1 MKFFYKYF
9 GRDSHINDNGEM
21 FVNCPFP
28 HFDENGKPYMESNP
42 SSHINLDRS
51 TFHCKVCGKGMSE
64 AAFLSKLQGI
74 SYKEALILLE
84 TMSGSEDIQWEEER
98 KAFLNSEEA
107 QSLAKQLGIFEVHE
121 ELQLGYESQQGGIS
135 FPVFIYNDLL
145 DARNYVPDREAKD
158 GRSLKVLSRKKAKP
172 LILPFDV
179 WIEDDRPTILAAG
192 EKDMAILRTKGF
204 NAITFTGGEQSVPK
218 LFKASF
224 RGKQVFIPYDNDQA
238 GREGA
243 YKVASHLKEWG
254 AFPHVVEGHYT
265 VCTEKGEDIHDFFQK
280 YNKTATDL
288 QKILD
293 ETPEF
298 TEEMH
303 QKERAK
309 RIPVI
314 RLEDAMDPQY
324 RKKYVSSHVSV
335 VSVFEEVYQ
344 IPDYVEYD
352 VLPDDGIP
360 PHKINWTIGDKNLK
374 DILYLMDNK
383 INEQKQYKELLRLA
397 WSKYEITGTRIL
409 SSTNIYK
416 AVITDT
422 IESSS
427 DKEEVSNPREILVY
441 IIGKRLDPG
450 KKYFITYQTM
460 PNPHDQRIVGIVNA
474 AEDSSSS
481 VSNFKMTKEVMESLE
496 PFKLKDGQTVNEK
509 MSELFERGKS
519 FTGVEARKDITY
531 GTDLFYHTPL
541 DFKFNNK
548 VHRATLDVMIVGD
561 ERTGKSKTAKEML
574 NMYELGVIASL
585 KTSTEASIVGG
596 SDSTS
601 GGWKTKLGVLPRNHK
616 GAVILEEFSG
626 GGKDLISRLTEI
638 RSSQRVRIGRVNGTL
653 EAEAKVR
660 MLSISNPAT
669 NGGNSTPVRNYPNG
683 TKIILDLIGAN
694 EDIARYDYF
703 ILVAATDNYISP
715 LASSSAE
722 PIPKEA
728 YMNRIRWVWSR
739 TPEQVELDR
748 DIMESIVAASEDL
761 NRAYDCH
768 IKLFGPE
775 TWMKLARI
783 AIASAGL
790 TCSMDETGE
799 KIVVTESHVLF
810 AKNFLKACYDNEV
823 FRLGEYVRIK
833 RKTTELDDTAVPTL
847 QGIYNQHAIMLQQ
860 LEMESEM
867 SRQQLEAVSGMERKE
882 FNRTINALVRGA
894 FIELKGER
902 MQPTVRFRKAMKMM
916 GEIYPSGVG
925 EV

>member
-9 GRDSHINDNGEM
+9 GKDNHINDHGEM
-21 FVNCPFP
+21 FVKCPFP
-28 HFDENGKPYMESNP
+28 HFDEHGNTYLEKNP

-64 AAFLSKLQGI
+64 ASFISKLQGI
-74 SYKEALILLE
+74 SYKESLMLLE
-84 TMSGSEDIQWEEER
+84 TMTGSEDNLWTEER
-98 KAFLNSEEA
+98 QAFLNSEEA
-107 QSLAKQLGIFEVHE
+107 QSLAKDMGIFEIHE
-121 ELQLGYESQQGGIS
+121 ELQLGYEPQRGGIS

-145 DARNYVPDREAKD
+145 DVRNYVPGRETKD
-158 GRSLKVLSRKKAKP
+158 GRSIKVLSRKKAKP
-172 LILPFDV
+172 LLLPFDI
-179 WIEDDRPTILAAG
+179 WIDDERPTILAAG
-192 EKDMAILRTKGF
+192 EKDMAILRTNGF

-224 RGKQVFIPYDNDQA
+224 KGKRVYIPYDNDQA
-238 GREGA
+238 GRDGA
-243 YKVASHLKEWG
+243 YKVASFLKEWG
-254 AFPHVVEGHYT
+254 AIPYVVEGHYE
-265 VCTEKGEDIHDFFQK
+265 VCTEKGEDMHDFFQK
-280 YNKTATDL
+280 YNKTAADF
-288 QKILD
+288 QKIMD

-314 RLEDAMDPQY
+314 RLEEAMDPQY
-324 RKKYVSSHVSV
+324 RKKFVSSHVSV
-335 VSVFEEVYQ
+335 VSVFEEVFQ
-344 IPDYVEYD
+344 IPDFVEYT
-352 VLPDDGIP
+352 LDGENGEYNA
-360 PHKINWTIGDKNLK
+360 HWTIGGTNLK
-374 DILYLMDNK
+374 DILYLMDNR
-383 INEQKQYKELLRLA
+383 INEQKQFKELQRLA
-397 WSKYEITGTRIL
+397 WAKDPILKTKYL
-409 SSTNIYK
+409 SSVNIYK
-416 AVITDT
+416 AVVTDT
-422 IESSS
+422 VESSS
-427 DKEEVSNPREILVY
+427 DKEEVSNPRELIVY

-450 KKYFITYQTM
+450 QKYFITYQTM
-460 PNPHDQRIVGIVNA
+460 PNPNDQRIVAVITE

-481 VSNFKMTKEVMESLE
+481 VSNFKVTKDVLESLE
-496 PFKLKDGQTVNEK
+496 PFKLKEGQSVNEK
-509 MSELFERGKS
+509 MSELFERGKA
-519 FTGVEARKDITY
+519 FTGAAARKDITY

-541 DFKFNNK
+541 DFKFAGK

-561 ERTGKSKTAKEML
+561 ERTGKSHTAKQML
-574 NMYELGVIASL
+574 EMYELGVIASL

-653 EAEAKVR
+653 EAAAKVR

-703 ILVAATDNYISP
+703 ILVAATDEYISP
-715 LASSSAE
+715 LASSTSD
-722 PIPKEA
+722 PISKEA

-739 TPEQVELDR
+739 TPDQVELDR

-775 TWMKLARI
+775 TWMKLSRI

-799 KIVVTESHVLF
+799 KIVVTESHVMF

-833 RKTTELDDTAVPTL
+833 RRTTEVDDAAVHTL

-867 SRQQLEAVSGMERKE
+867 SRQQLEAVSGMDRKD
-882 FNRTINALVRGA
+882 FNKIINGLVRGA
-894 FIELKGER
+894 FIELRGER
-902 MQPTVRFRKAMKMM
+902 MQPTVRFRKAMKKV
-916 GEIYPSGVG
+916 GETYPQGVG